1 MPTSYADE
9 TWMLLDSRGIGGI
22 ESHVLHLAAGL
33 QYRWGNVRVVFLE
46 NHGKHPLIERLDE
59 EGISWEHLNGTLR
72 SLLAAMRRRPMLL
85 HTHGYKAGILG
96 RIAAL
101 IRRVPVVSTFHAGEP
116 GVGRVHLYNT
126 LDLLTAG
133 IGTSIAVSTPI
144 KDRIPGPAHLVHNF
158 VPVPNHPNG
167 AKAPVIAFV
176 GRLSH
181 EKGPDLFCQLAAQVP
196 NAPFA
201 IYGDG
206 PMRGALE
213 KRYGGDVFF
222 KGEVSDMERH
232 WGDIG
237 LVCMPSRH
245 EGLPYTV
252 LEAMAHGIPV
262 AAFGV
267 GDLPRVIAHGQNGW
281 LAAPGNIKELAN
293 HLRQW
298 STLERGH
305 LDEISAKAR
314 GTIRDQ
320 YSTDA
325 VIPRIIRIYQETIAN
340 GAAKPTL
347 GITGKTAC

>member
-1 MPTSYADE
+1 MPTSCADE

-33 QYRWGNVRVVFLE
+33 QSRWGNVRVVFLE
-46 NHGKHPLIERLDE
+46 NHGKHPLIKRLDE
-59 EGISWEHLNGTLR
+59 AGISWEYLNGTLR
-72 SLLAAMRRRPMLL
+72 SLLAALSRRPMLL

-116 GVGRVHLYNT
+116 GVGRIRFYNT
-126 LDLLTAG
+126 LDRFTAG
-133 IGTSIAVSTPI
+133 IGTAIAVSTPI
-144 KDRIPGPAHLVHNF
+144 KDRIPASAHLVHNF

-196 NAPFA
+196 NATFV

-206 PMRGALE
+206 PMRGVLE
-213 KRYGGDVFF
+213 KLYGGDVLF

-232 WGDIG
+232 WSDIG

-252 LEAMAHGIPV
+252 LEAMAHAIPV

-267 GDLPRVIAHGQNGW
+267 GDLPRVIAHGQSGW
-281 LAAPGNIKELAN
+281 VAAPGDIKGLAN
-293 HLRQW
+293 HIREWTQ
-298 STLERGH
+298 LERKQ
-305 LDEISAKAR
+305 LNEISAEAR
-314 GTIRDQ
+314 RTISDR

-325 VIPRIIRIYQETIAN
+325 VVPQIIRIYQETITN
-340 GAAKPTL
+340 GGAKPPL
-347 GITGKTAC
+347 GMTGETAC